1 MRELPPIDDETV
13 AALEAIDA
21 TLHGEPVD
29 PDLAALAELSLILRD
44 ERPQPTPW
52 FLSALDARVAGGFPA
67 APRTSARPVGLRRRV
82 WWGAGSA
89 LAGVAA
95 VVLVLVAVHLGSG
108 GHSGPGVTA
117 GASRVSSNS
126 FASSSAAAAAAASGS
141 GSGSGA
147 DVPSAKVPAHPPAPP
162 TGRGRDLTQSAQL
175 TLRARAGRIDGV
187 AQQVFDVVG
196 LERGTVQGSHV
207 LDRARGTGSARF
219 TLQVPS
225 GRLQATLTRLSS
237 LHGATVTSRADAS
250 ADITGA
256 VNTTAGRLAA
266 AHALRRSLLA
276 QLAAADTAT
285 LAGRLQASLRRNES
299 VIVADE
305 TSLARLHVKVTDS
318 TIDVVVTAPAVAAR
332 RPRRSTGDFSIHRG
346 LHDAGRVLVVTAG
359 VALIVLA
366 VLIPLGVLVAIAAW
380 AWALTLRRRRNGAL
394 GP

>member
-1 MRELPPIDDETV
+1 MREPPPLDDETV

-21 TLHGEPVD
+21 TLDGQPVD
-29 PDLAALAELSLILRD
+29 PDLADLAELSLILRD
-44 ERPQPTPW
+44 ERSQPTPW
-52 FLSALDARVAGGFPA
+52 FLSTLDARVAGGFAA
-67 APRTSARPVGLRRRV
+67 APRTSVRSGHLGRRG

-89 LAGVAA
+89 LGGACA
-95 VVLVLVAVHLGSG
+95 VVVALLVLHVGGG
-108 GHSGPGVTA
+108 GHSGVRVTA
-117 GASRVSSNS
+117 GASAVSSS
-126 FASSSAAAAAAASGS
+126 TSAPSSALTSPAARALTGS
-141 GSGSGA
+141 LSQ
-147 DVPSAKVPAHPPAPP
+147 SAKVPVLPPSPHGAH
-162 TGRGRDLTQSAQL
+162 GRDITQSAQL

-196 LERGTVQGSHV
+196 LERGTVQSSHV
-207 LDRARGTGSARF
+207 FDRARGTGSARF

-237 LHGATVTSRADAS
+237 LRGATVASRADAS

-285 LAGRLQASLRRNES
+285 LAGRLQASLRHNES

-332 RPRRSTGDFSIHRG
+332 HPRRSTGDFSIHRG

-366 VLIPLGVLVAIAAW
+366 VLIPLGVLAAIAAW
-380 AWALTLRRRRNGAL
+380 VWALTLRRRRDGAL
-394 GP
+394 GA

>member
-1 MRELPPIDDETV
+1 MRELPPLDDETV

-21 TLHGEPVD
+21 TLDGQPVD
-29 PDLAALAELSLILRD
+29 PDLADLAELSLILRD

-52 FLSALDARVAGGFPA
+52 FLSTLEARAASGFAA
-67 APRTSARPVGLRRRV
+67 APRTSVRPGRLGRRG

-89 LAGVAA
+89 LAGACA
-95 VVLVLVAVHLGSG
+95 VVVALVILHVGGG
-108 GHSGPGVTA
+108 GHSGVRVTA
-117 GASRVSSNS
+117 GASAVSSS
-126 FASSSAAAAAAASGS
+126 TSAPSSALTSPAARASTGS
-141 GSGSGA
+141 LSQR
-147 DVPSAKVPAHPPAPP
+147 AKVPALPPSPHGA
-162 TGRGRDLTQSAQL
+162 RGRDVTQSAQL

-196 LERGTVQGSHV
+196 VEHGTVQSSHV
-207 LDRARGTGSARF
+207 LDRARGSGSARF
-219 TLQVPS
+219 ALQVPS

-256 VNTTAGRLAA
+256 VSSTAGRLAA

-285 LAGRLQASLRRNES
+285 LAARLQASLRHNES
-299 VIVADE
+299 VIVVDE
-305 TSLARLHVKVTDS
+305 TALARLHVKVTDS
-318 TIDVVVTAPAVAAR
+318 TIDVVVTAPAAAAHH
-332 RPRRSTGDFSIHRG
+332 PRRSTGDFSIHRG
-346 LHDAGRVLVVTAG
+346 LHDAARVLVVTAG

-366 VLIPLGVLVAIAAW
+366 VLIPLGVLAAIAAW
-380 AWALTLRRRRNGAL
+380 VWALALRRRRDGAL